1 MNPGHPPHPG
11 PLLRVEEGDHPAG
24 VDVLGAWG
32 EQTELEGNGMSL
44 REKLASG
51 EFVVLAEM
59 EPPKGV
65 DVSAMAAHAS
75 RVKNRVDAFVVPEMS
90 NAVMRMSSLGGCMV
104 LAGKGLET
112 VLQMCCR
119 DRNRL
124 ALQADLLAAYALGI
138 PNIMAVTGDDP
149 SFGDHHRARGV
160 YDIDLLELLDGI
172 QKLEDG
178 RDMAGIE
185 LKGAPTFC
193 VGSTVNAGAS
203 GGMLDLELQQLD
215 KKIAAGAE
223 FFMTPPIFDLQTL
236 ARFTKRLGDRP
247 CRIIPTVLLLKSAGM
262 ASYIDRHLDNVHVPS
277 DLIRRIQKAGDKVRE
292 CVQVARELVT
302 GLRDAGYGG
311 VLIATIGWEDKLPN
325 IVEG

>member
-1 MNPGHPPHPG
+1 
-11 PLLRVEEGDHPAG
+11 
-24 VDVLGAWG
+24 
-32 EQTELEGNGMSL
+32 MSL

-65 DVSAMAAHAS
+65 DVSAMVAHAA

-112 VLQMCCR
+112 VLQVCCR

-124 ALQADLLAAYALGI
+124 ALQADLLAAHALGI
-138 PNIMAVTGDDP
+138 ANIMAVTGDDP
-149 SFGDHHRARGV
+149 SFGDHHRTRGV
-160 YDIDLLELLDGI
+160 YDIDLLELLEGI
-172 QKLEDG
+172 QKLEGG
-178 RDMAGIE
+178 RDMAGVE
-185 LKGAPTFC
+185 LKGAPSFC

-215 KKIAAGAE
+215 KKIAAGAT
-223 FFMTPPIFDLQTL
+223 FFMTPPVFYLQTL
-236 ARFTKRLGDRP
+236 GRFAKRLGDRP
-247 CRIIPTVLLLKSAGM
+247 CRILPTVLLLKSAGM

-277 DLIRRIQKAGDKVRE
+277 DIIRRIQKAGDKIRE
-292 CVQVARELVT
+292 CVQIARELVM

-311 VLIATIGWEDKLPN
+311 ALIATIGWEDKLPS

>member
-1 MNPGHPPHPG
+1 
-11 PLLRVEEGDHPAG
+11 
-24 VDVLGAWG
+24 
-32 EQTELEGNGMSL
+32 MSL

-65 DVSAMAAHAS
+65 DVSAMVAHAT

-124 ALQADLLAAYALGI
+124 ALQADLLAAHALGI
-138 PNIMAVTGDDP
+138 ANIMAVTGDDP
-149 SFGDHHRARGV
+149 SFGDHHRTRGV
-160 YDIDLLELLDGI
+160 YDIDLLELLEGI
-172 QKLEDG
+172 QKMEDG

-185 LKGAPTFC
+185 LKGAPSFC

-215 KKIAAGAE
+215 KKIAVGAE
-223 FFMTPPIFDLQTL
+223 FFITPPIFDLQTL
-236 ARFTKRLGDRP
+236 ARFTKRLGDRLAARAAERARTP
-247 CRIIPTVLLLKSAGM
+247 RDDGGPACAFRIRRAAVVAGRRGVASGDGRCGGRIGGECRNGRHGIDSTGAPSAG
-262 ASYIDRHLDNVHVPS
+262 SR
-277 DLIRRIQKAGDKVRE
+277 
-292 CVQVARELVT
+292 AR
-302 GLRDAGYGG
+302 
-311 VLIATIGWEDKLPN
+311 VLSA
-325 IVEG
+325 

>member
-1 MNPGHPPHPG
+1 
-11 PLLRVEEGDHPAG
+11 
-24 VDVLGAWG
+24 
-32 EQTELEGNGMSL
+32 MSL

-65 DVSAMAAHAS
+65 DVSAMVAHAT

-124 ALQADLLAAYALGI
+124 ALQADLLAAHALGI
-138 PNIMAVTGDDP
+138 TNIMAVTGDDP
-149 SFGDHHRARGV
+149 SFGDHHRTRGV
-160 YDIDLLELLDGI
+160 YDVDLLELLEGI

-185 LKGAPTFC
+185 LKGAPSFC

-215 KKIAAGAE
+215 KKIAVGAE
-223 FFMTPPIFDLQTL
+223 FFMTPPVFDLQTL

-292 CVQVARELVT
+292 CVQIARELVT

-311 VLIATIGWEDKLPN
+311 ALIATIGWEDKLPN

>member
-1 MNPGHPPHPG
+1 
-11 PLLRVEEGDHPAG
+11 
-24 VDVLGAWG
+24 
-32 EQTELEGNGMSL
+32 MSL

-65 DVSAMAAHAS
+65 DVSAMVAHAT

-124 ALQADLLAAYALGI
+124 ALQADLLAAHALGI
-138 PNIMAVTGDDP
+138 TNIMAVTGDDP
-149 SFGDHHRARGV
+149 SFGDHHRTRGV
-160 YDIDLLELLDGI
+160 YDIDLLELLEGI

-185 LKGAPTFC
+185 LKGAPSFC

-215 KKIAAGAE
+215 KKIAVGAE

-292 CVQVARELVT
+292 CVQIARELVI

-311 VLIATIGWEDKLPN
+311 ALIATIGWEDKLPN